1 MTEVRIDSI
10 AAGGDGVGRVGGMVV
25 FVPRT
30 AAGDLVDTRITGR
43 KSFGR
48 GIVTRVVE
56 PSRDR
61 VEPRCEHYVGDR
73 CGGCQIQHL
82 AYDAQLLAKGSII
95 RDGLTRIG
103 KRSVDVPAVAAS
115 PAAWRYRAKLTLAI
129 RNAPDGR
136 RIGLHPFD
144 NPDAV
149 FQLRDCPITDER
161 VVAVWRSIFANASL
175 LPEAANRGAVRILED
190 GGATVVI
197 EGDSRWSNPAGLLEA
212 IPSIQSLWW
221 KPENQAR
228 RVVAERTAARGSAS
242 FVQVNPAMAAILRE
256 HVLGR
261 VRAHAPVTVVD
272 GYAGSG
278 ATAIPLAKQG
288 IRVTAIE
295 LDADAAAACATSL
308 PPESRALAGR
318 VEDLLPRALPA
329 DVVLLNPPR
338 TGLAD
343 GVPQLLDSATQR
355 PKSIVYVSCNP
366 ATLGR
371 DLARMPGYR
380 VASVRGFDM
389 FPQTAHVETV
399 CELIPEAA
407 PVPRNGGDER

>member
-1 MTEVRIDSI
+1 MTELRIDSI
-10 AAGGDGVGRVGGMVV
+10 ATGGDGVGRASGMVV
-25 FVPRT
+25 FIPRT
-30 AAGDLVDTRITGR
+30 AVGDLIDARITGK

-48 GIVTRVVE
+48 GSITRVVE
-56 PSRDR
+56 PSPDR
-61 VEPRCEHYVGDR
+61 VEPPCEHYVGDR

-82 AYDAQLLAKGSII
+82 AYDAQLIAKRGII

-103 KRSVDVPAVAAS
+103 KRSVDLPSVVAS
-115 PAAWRYRAKLTLAI
+115 PSTWRYRAKLTLAI
-129 RNAPDGR
+129 RKTSDGR
-136 RIGLHPFD
+136 RIGLHPYD
-144 NPDAV
+144 DPDAV

-161 VVAVWRSIFANASL
+161 VVAIWQSIFANASL
-175 LPEAANRGAVRILED
+175 LPERADRGAVRILDD
-190 GGATVVI
+190 GSATVVI
-197 EGDSRWSNPAGLLEA
+197 EGDSRWSNANALLEA
-212 IPSIQSLWW
+212 VPAIRSLWW

-228 RVVAERTAARGSAS
+228 RVVAERMATRGGAS

-256 HVLGR
+256 HVLER
-261 VRAHAPVTVVD
+261 VRAHVPTSVVD

-295 LDADAAAACATSL
+295 LDADAAAVCAAGL
-308 PPESRALAGR
+308 PSDSRSLAGR
-318 VEDLLPRALPA
+318 VEDLLPHALPA

-343 GVPQLLDSATQR
+343 AIPAQLESAIR
-355 PKSIVYVSCNP
+355 DLRSVIYVSCNP

-371 DLARMPGYR
+371 DLARMPSYR
-380 VASVRGFDM
+380 IASVRGFDM

-407 PVPRNGGDER
+407 